1 MAVDTAISY
10 FKQYCVVVIRVL
22 INIPQLLISMNRIGF
37 QQEKNSFVKLVKQ
50 MHYDL
55 FGYSLSGVRH
65 QYNTREITVTT
76 HLKAFVD
83 HF

>member
-1 MAVDTAISY
+1 M
-10 FKQYCVVVIRVL
+10 VIRVL
-22 INIPQLLISMNRIGF
+22 INILQVLISMNRIGF

-50 MHYDL
+50 MHCCL
-55 FGYSLSGVRH
+55 FGYSLSGVGH

-76 HLKAFVD
+76 HLKTFVD